1 MPAAS
6 SCDILGSLRASG
18 LVMRLFDAAACQ
30 RPCHA
35 TFWEACEPAAPPERL
50 FGITFAQTTLPER
63 LFAVN
68 PIRLSEGKG
77 RRVELEWQQGRVIRF

>member
-1 MPAAS
+1 MPAAP

-18 LVMRLFDAAACQ
+18 LVMRHFGEPACQ
-30 RPCHA
+30 QLRHA
-35 TFWEACEPAAPPERL
+35 TFWHHLRPSDPVKRL

-68 PIRLSEGKG
+68 SIRLSEGKG

>member
-1 MPAAS
+1 MPAAPS
-6 SCDILGSLRASG
+6 SDFLTPLRASG
-18 LVMRLFDAAACQ
+18 LVMRLFDAAVSQ
-30 RPCHA
+30 RLRQA
-35 TFWEACEPAAPPERL
+35 TFWRHLRPSDPVKRL
-50 FGITFAQTTLPER
+50 FGITFAQTTPPER